1 MTIIKYIKFVVII
14 VIVTIVFPCSKNE
27 AGNSEYD
34 PSLPIS
40 LTDFFPIQG
49 GMATR
54 MVIEGANFGTDLS
67 QIKVFFNQKEASILN
82 VKNTMEHAWQSNCRN
97 RLTNLMS
104 DDYAGDKKEGKWNI
118 KTQGAFVE
126 IFSLI
131 GELEQLGCFQE

>member
-14 VIVTIVFPCSKNE
+14 VIVTIVFSCSKNE

-54 MVIEGANFGTDLS
+54 MVIEGANFGTDIS

-82 VKNTMEHAWQSNCRN
+82 VKNSIIYLLVPKLPGNDCIVTVKVGNQEARFTRN
-97 RLTNLMS
+97 FQYIR
-104 DDYAGDKKEGKWNI
+104 
-118 KTQGAFVE
+118 
-126 IFSLI
+126 
-131 GELEQLGCFQE
+131 CFC